1 MDDVG
6 VVGEG
11 KDLILSYSKSVGDL
25 ERFMIKSLEWDIIKA
40 YQFLLSIPTTSTG
53 LVDKARLNLASC
65 IICFYDKLKVTY
77 DGMREKGK
85 DKKKNVL
92 KDIDQDSGFDDLRL
106 AVQDVSYFL
115 IMELRLNHITN
126 KRSYDSSN
134 AESEN
139 EEKGM

>member
-77 DGMREKGK
+77 DSMREK
-85 DKKKNVL
+85 DKKKKNIL
-92 KDIDQDSGFDDLRL
+92 SSISQDSDFEDLRV
-106 AVQDVSYFL
+106 AVQDISYFL

-126 KRSYDSSN
+126 KRSYDSTN
-134 AESEN
+134 AENEN